1 MRDLGGFVAKRRGLS
16 SAVLRLVAAAAVV
29 ASGCGQGS
37 EHAVRVVGVSPAST
51 PSALPAVEGVSDVA
65 VPTPIP
71 SEVPG
76 GASGGSEQPSD
87 GMPGPG
93 GEPGGPSGPVGDTGV
108 GDGGVGAGVVPGE
121 GDLPG
126 GLRLLAPP
134 PPYEGLA
141 DEIFDLCDDNDAYT
155 VIFARPPV
163 QGEVM
168 TGEERD
174 AIAFK
179 RQVAEVSC
187 EGPGGRRYVYVGD
200 FGPGGAFTDAAAAV
214 EDYNRRSVGYPE
226 SKITR
231 PPDVPLGY
239 LGALDWDFPLE
250 DVDEVVLVEGSV
262 LVRGG
267 VLRGL
272 VRNLSKTLFAR
283 GVTVTARP
291 ASGGADGPSAS
302 GRFPL
307 TVQPGERAFFEI
319 EGWAGSDDPAD
330 IVFEVAAE
338 LSERVDISRSFSFG
352 TGGTVTVRAVDE
364 EFFKDFVP
372 DFVYQH
378 EKHKIGDDGRL
389 MIEYISASLTAP
401 TSHPSL
407 REQVLNQEIRDLR
420 VYMALVGGG
429 KVHDVKEPPLHVRAV
444 SAGHP
449 HFYPQV
455 ISIPTHFAGGSY
467 DGFAIVFIPEY
478 SWHIWVGEPGPL
490 DHNPR
495 TLPDTPL
502 PTPDPD
508 WTPRPEPQPYDD

>member
-1 MRDLGGFVAKRRGLS
+1 
-16 SAVLRLVAAAAVV
+16 
-29 ASGCGQGS
+29 
-37 EHAVRVVGVSPAST
+37 
-51 PSALPAVEGVSDVA
+51 
-65 VPTPIP
+65 
-71 SEVPG
+71 
-76 GASGGSEQPSD
+76 
-87 GMPGPG
+87 MPGPG
-93 GEPGGPSGPVGDTGV
+93 EESDGPSGPVGDTGV
-108 GDGGVGAGVVPGE
+108 GGGGVGAGVVPGE

-134 PPYEGLA
+134 RPYEGLA
-141 DEIFDLCDDNDAYT
+141 DEIFDLCDDSDAYT
-155 VIFARPPV
+155 VIFARPPEPG
-163 QGEVM
+163 GEM
-168 TGEERD
+168 AGEERD

-187 EGPGGRRYVYVGD
+187 DGPGGRRYVYMSAVG
-200 FGPGGAFTDAAAAV
+200 PSGAFATVQAAT
-214 EDYNRRSVGYPE
+214 EDHNRRNRYSEVNR
-226 SKITR
+226 IRR
-231 PPDVPLGY
+231 PPDIPLGY
-239 LGALDWDFPLE
+239 FGDLGWDFPLE

-291 ASGGADGPSAS
+291 SGGGPPAS

-319 EGWAGSDDPAD
+319 GGWAGSEDPAD

-338 LSERVDISRSFSFG
+338 MSERVDISRSFSFG
-352 TGGTVTVRAVDE
+352 TGGTVTTTVLDE
-364 EFFKDFVP
+364 EFFKGFVP

-389 MIEYISASLTAP
+389 MIEYISVDLIAP

-420 VYMALVGGG
+420 AYMALIGNG
-429 KVHDVKEPPLHVRAV
+429 KVYDVKEPPLHVRAAR
-444 SAGHP
+444 AGHP
-449 HFYPQV
+449 HFFPQV

-467 DGFAIVFIPEY
+467 DSFAIVFIPEY

>member
-1 MRDLGGFVAKRRGLS
+1 MGGG
-16 SAVLRLVAAAAVV
+16 
-29 ASGCGQGS
+29 
-37 EHAVRVVGVSPAST
+37 GVSEEMP
-51 PSALPAVEGVSDVA
+51 
-65 VPTPIP
+65 
-71 SEVPG
+71 
-76 GASGGSEQPSD
+76 D

-93 GEPGGPSGPVGDTGV
+93 EESGGSSGPVGDTGA
-108 GDGGVGAGVVPGE
+108 GDDGVGVGAGVVPGE

-319 EGWAGSDDPAD
+319 GGWAGSEDPAD

-338 LSERVDISRSFSFG
+338 MSERVDISRSFSFG
-352 TGGTVTVRAVDE
+352 TGGTVTTTVLDE
-364 EFFKDFVP
+364 EFFKGFVP

-389 MIEYISASLTAP
+389 MIEYISVNLIAP
-401 TSHPSL
+401 TSHPSF

-420 VYMALVGGG
+420 VYMALIGNG
-429 KVHDVKEPPLHVRAV
+429 KVYDVKEPPLQVRAAR
-444 SAGHP
+444 AGHP
-449 HFYPQV
+449 HFFPQV

-467 DGFAIVFIPEY
+467 DSFAIVFIPEY